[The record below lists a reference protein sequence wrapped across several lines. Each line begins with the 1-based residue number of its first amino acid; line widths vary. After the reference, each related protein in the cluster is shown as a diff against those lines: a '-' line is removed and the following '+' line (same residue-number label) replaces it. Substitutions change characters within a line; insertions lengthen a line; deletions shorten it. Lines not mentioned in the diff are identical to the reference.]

1 MAGTA
6 GEVMGVK
13 LMPAY
18 VPWMLIVGGLLMW
31 GQLYRTGGT
40 LFEHLVA
47 AVAALVGGGLLYVKP
62 SVSS

>member
-1 MAGTA
+1 
-6 GEVMGVK
+6 MGVK